1 MRDVT
6 RPPRGGQE
14 PPARR
19 LRLVHPTPPPTPD
32 TRPRTRGGTRA
43 PHQNAVFLPEEE
55 ARLRAALKNARAMFG
70 TWACLADAMRAPLA
84 AVVQAAS
91 GRYRVS
97 AAIAVRLARALGKPL
112 EALCAPLSDARTCPH
127 CGATRRP

>member
-32 TRPRTRGGTRA
+32 TRPRTRGGNRA
-43 PHQNAVFLPEEE
+43 RHDHDVFTAEEQ
-55 ARLRAALKNARAMFG
+55 ARLRAALRHARTLFG

-97 AAIAVRLARALGKPL
+97 AALAVRLARALGKPL
-112 EALCAPLSDARTCPH
+112 ESLYAPPSDARTCPH
-127 CGATRRP
+127 CGARRAP